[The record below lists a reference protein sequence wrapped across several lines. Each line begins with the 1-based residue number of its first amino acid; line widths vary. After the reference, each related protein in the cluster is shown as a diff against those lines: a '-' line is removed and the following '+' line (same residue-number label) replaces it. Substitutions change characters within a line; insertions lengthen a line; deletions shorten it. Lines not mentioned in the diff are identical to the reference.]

1 MKRNSWEGLNRL
13 SLKNKIFFF
22 TVSVILLLSVGVV
35 LIARWVLNANLTV
48 FLGYIYA
55 VDLLFIGISYY
66 LSRRI
71 TRPMSELAKVSDKIS
86 RGNLDIQTGIGI
98 EVKCWDIKKCGEENC
113 PAYDNTDR
121 PCWYVD
127 QTLVCGAS
135 LSGDF
140 QEKVE
145 NCHEC
150 DVYQKFVGDEFV
162 QLAHSLQNMTIRLKS
177 YEAGLRESEEKY
189 RSLFDSGPNPIFV
202 LDSES
207 LEILDA
213 NSSAEKTYDYQ
224 KEELIGRPFKDF
236 GAFQYEGAD
245 LMDPAKDDYPNG
257 YTFSQK
263 VRHYKKGKKPFY
275 VNVHSCLT
283 MYGERDAIIVATTDI
298 TEMMEKDAQLIQAS
312 KMTTLG
318 EMSAGMAHE
327 LNQPLNAIKVGNEF
341 LKKMIEEKKEIP
353 EKDLFLVVNET
364 RSQVDRAAEIINR
377 LREFGR
383 KAEFT
388 KEAIEINK
396 PIRGVFSIIGQQ
408 LSLQNIEVKLD
419 LDETL
424 PPILAHSNRLE
435 QVIFNLVTNAR
446 DAINHKQNNGA
457 ENDNRLIKI
466 RSHKEGDRVAVT
478 VSDTGI
484 GISTDA
490 EDKIFEPFFTT
501 KETGKG
507 MGLGLSIAYG
517 IVRDYGGDIQFE
529 GKEGEG
535 TIFKLTFPSAPE

>member
-1 MKRNSWEGLNRL
+1 
-13 SLKNKIFFF
+13 
-22 TVSVILLLSVGVV
+22 
-35 LIARWVLNANLTV
+35 
-48 FLGYIYA
+48 
-55 VDLLFIGISYY
+55 
-66 LSRRI
+66 
-71 TRPMSELAKVSDKIS
+71 
-86 RGNLDIQTGIGI
+86 
-98 EVKCWDIKKCGEENC
+98 
-113 PAYDNTDR
+113 
-121 PCWYVD
+121 
-127 QTLVCGAS
+127 
-135 LSGDF
+135 
-140 QEKVE
+140 
-145 NCHEC
+145 
-150 DVYQKFVGDEFV
+150 
-162 QLAHSLQNMTIRLKS
+162 
-177 YEAGLRESEEKY
+177 
-189 RSLFDSGPNPIFV
+189 
-202 LDSES
+202 
-207 LEILDA
+207 
-213 NSSAEKTYDYQ
+213 
-224 KEELIGRPFKDF
+224 
-236 GAFQYEGAD
+236 
-245 LMDPAKDDYPNG
+245 
-257 YTFSQK
+257 
-263 VRHYKKGKKPFY
+263 
-275 VNVHSCLT
+275 
-283 MYGERDAIIVATTDI
+283 
-298 TEMMEKDAQLIQAS
+298 
-312 KMTTLG
+312 
-318 EMSAGMAHE
+318 
-327 LNQPLNAIKVGNEF
+327 
-341 LKKMIEEKKEIP
+341 MIEEKKEIP

-364 RSQVDRAAEIINR
+364 RSQVDRAAAIINR

-466 RSHKEGDRVAVT
+466 RSHKEGDRIAVT

-484 GISTDA
+484 GISADA

-535 TIFKLTFPSAPE
+535 TIFKLTFPKAPE